1 MKCLHLGP
9 LNLMNV
15 ILHSVGSVN
24 SNPRRFQ
31 DDCDDLC
38 VFTATLSDCIFLA

>member
-15 ILHSVGSVN
+15 ILRSVGSVN

-31 DDCDDLC
+31 DKTDDLC
-38 VFTATLSDCIFLA
+38 AFTATLSDCIFLA